1 MGVPGALRCRQLSLV
16 RLVEVEDVELLV
28 PVVGLALLVL
38 VPERC
43 VGLLA
48 GVRVSVGGLGSRA
61 FWAQV

>member
-38 VPERC
+38 VPEW
-43 VGLLA
+43 V
-48 GVRVSVGGLGSRA
+48 
-61 FWAQV
+61 